1 MKGMQL
7 KRGLLKQKQRGDWT
21 YRVPRHVIAFVSIA
35 IAATWCAGYAR
46 AREIR
51 LEEILT
57 SCRPDVMRFCDRFTG
72 RGDVD
77 AAMFCLRDNFKLL
90 RVECRR
96 VMPIAAQRKGGSK
109 KRGVNNVPIVLHR
122 E

>member
-1 MKGMQL
+1 MQL
-7 KRGLLKQKQRGDWT
+7 KRVLLSQKRRTGWA
-21 YRVPRHVIAFVSIA
+21 YRAPRHATALVA
-35 IAATWCAGYAR
+35 IAATWVTGYAS
-46 AREIR
+46 ARERR

-72 RGDVD
+72 RSDMD
-77 AAMFCLRDNFKLL
+77 AAMFCLRDNFKGL

-96 VMPIAAQRKGGSK
+96 VMPTAAERNVGPK
-109 KRGVNNVPIVLHR
+109 KRGVNNVPILHR